1 MPPWKHRRRLIYAT
15 CVLAVGM
22 IVFAA
27 ATYKNDTQIGS
38 QLIIGGVAL
47 LSITLTAYT
56 AFATYEDTKL
66 WTKVEQVIETTNPLA
81 DAIIEQENQIQEQEI
96 ENDKRK
102 RKS

>member
-15 CVLAVGM
+15 CALAALM

-27 ATYKNDTQIGS
+27 ATYKSDTS
-38 QLIIGGVAL
+38 VATQLIIGGVSL

-66 WTKVEQVIETTNPLA
+66 WKNAEKITETIYPETESETHEQ
-81 DAIIEQENQIQEQEI
+81 
-96 ENDKRK
+96 
-102 RKS
+102 